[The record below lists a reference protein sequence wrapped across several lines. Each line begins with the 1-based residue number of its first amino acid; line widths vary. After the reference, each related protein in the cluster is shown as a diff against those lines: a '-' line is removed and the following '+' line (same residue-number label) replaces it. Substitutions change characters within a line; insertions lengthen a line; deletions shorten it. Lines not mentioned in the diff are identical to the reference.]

1 MIYSLENH
9 HPELDS
15 TVFVAPGA
23 QLIGNIKLGKESS
36 VWFNAVVRGDNA
48 PIVIGERSNIQDG
61 SILHVDDD
69 VPLAIGNEVTV
80 GHHVILHGCTIKDR
94 ALVGMGSTIM
104 NHAVIGEEVLIAANT
119 LITQGKVIP
128 PRTLVMGNP
137 GKVVREL
144 NEQEVESL
152 RRSAEHY
159 VAQSRRFM
167 AANIQIQK

>member
-1 MIYSLENH
+1 MIFSLENH

-15 TVFVAPGA
+15 TVYIAPGA
-23 QLIGNIKLGKESS
+23 QLIGNIKIGKESS
-36 VWFNAVVRGDNA
+36 VWFNAVIRGDNA

-61 SILHVDDD
+61 SILHVDAN
-69 VPLAIGNEVTV
+69 VPLNVGNEVTV
-80 GHHVILHGCTIKDR
+80 GHNVILHGCTIKDG
-94 ALVGMGSTIM
+94 ALIGMGSTIM
-104 NHAVIGEEVLIAANT
+104 NHAVIGEQVLIAANT

-144 NEQEVESL
+144 TEQEWKSL
-152 RRSAEHY
+152 RSSAEHY
-159 VAQSRRFM
+159 AAQSRRYL